1 MIIGIGTQE
10 KINEFIEEN
19 KDKYPKTIE
28 SMIIETLLEDMML
41 GKCKITASKTDHE
54 QGKMWV
60 EFTWGEDE

>member
-1 MIIGIGTQE
+1 MIISIGTQE

-28 SMIIETLLEDMML
+28 NMIIETLLEDMMA
-41 GKCKITASKTDHE
+41 GDCRITASKTDHK